1 MYYNDN
7 YVKSCEKGA
16 VHMIVTVTLNPA
28 VDKVARL
35 DAIREYEINRLSKVE
50 SDAGARESMYHGRLR
65 PCIQFQSR
73 LVF

>member
-50 SDAGARESMYHGRLR
+50 SDAGGKG
-65 PCIQFQSR
+65 INVSR
-73 LVF
+73 TIKALHSVSIATGF

>member
-35 DAIREYEINRLSKVE
+35 DAIREYE
-50 SDAGARESMYHGRLR
+50 
-65 PCIQFQSR
+65 
-73 LVF
+73 